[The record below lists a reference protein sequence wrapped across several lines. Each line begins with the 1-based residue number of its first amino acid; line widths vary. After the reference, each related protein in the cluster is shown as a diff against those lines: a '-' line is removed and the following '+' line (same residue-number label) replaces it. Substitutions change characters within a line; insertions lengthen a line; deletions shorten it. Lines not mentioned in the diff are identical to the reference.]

1 MFYQCKRKGMNAIS
15 VDNDPESNASMKA
28 DFMSEHVQNIL
39 QHCVQ
44 DYIHASPVCSTYS
57 RLAGNRH
64 RDKNNYNKSVRSH
77 EADKVLMKLYLN
89 LQHQLRMNPD
99 CIITIENPRGE
110 SSSSALNVMRL

>member
-15 VDNDPESNASMKA
+15 VDNDPESNASIKA

-110 SSSSALNVMRL
+110 SSSSA